1 MIAMETDTTSFTKE
15 IRVKTGFIGLGR
27 MGRAIATRFVNAGHD
42 LAVYNRTPGKTGEL
56 AAAGAAVAASIAD
69 ACRGREVVV
78 SMLSDDAALEQVAF
92 AAGGVCESLA
102 AGGIHMVMGTHGTA
116 AIRSAQERHA
126 QAGQHL
132 VSAPVLGRPDVAAAG
147 QLGVVLAGQP
157 EATDRCRPLIAA
169 IARRVFEAGD
179 KPEHAAVVKLANS
192 LVLGCAIE
200 AMGEGFSLVRKYG
213 VKADVLYDVLTE
225 GLFSAPAYKGYG
237 KLIADRD
244 YLNVGFTVQLGLKD
258 VKLVLGAAGAE
269 NVPLPAVNVLHDH
282 LLSAIAH
289 GSAHKD
295 WAAVAEEQAQ
305 SAGLD

>member
-1 MIAMETDTTSFTKE
+1 M
-15 IRVKTGFIGLGR
+15 KTGFIGLGR
-27 MGRAIATRFVNAGHD
+27 MGRAIAKRFVGAGHD
-42 LAVYNRTPGKTGEL
+42 VAVYNRTPGKTREL
-56 AAAGAAVAASIAD
+56 ADAGATVAASIAE

-78 SMLSDDAALEQVAF
+78 SMLSDDTALEQVAF
-92 AAGGVCESLA
+92 APGGVCESLA
-102 AGGIHMVMGTHGTA
+102 VGGIHMVMGTHGTA
-116 AIRSAQERHA
+116 AIRCAQDRHA

-132 VSAPVLGRPDVAAAG
+132 VSTPVLGRPDVAAAG
-147 QLGVVLAGQP
+147 QLGVVLAGP
-157 EATDRCRPLIAA
+157 PDATERCRPLIAV

-237 KLIADRD
+237 RLIADRD

-289 GSAHKD
+289 GSADKD

>member
-1 MIAMETDTTSFTKE
+1 M
-15 IRVKTGFIGLGR
+15 KTGFIGLGR
-27 MGRAIATRFVNAGHD
+27 MGRAIAKRFVGAGHD
-42 LAVYNRTPGKTGEL
+42 VAVYNRTPGKTREL
-56 AAAGAAVAASIAD
+56 ADAGATVAASIAE

-78 SMLSDDAALEQVAF
+78 SMLSDDTALEQVAF
-92 AAGGVCESLA
+92 APGGVCESLA

-116 AIRSAQERHA
+116 AIRCAQDRHA

-132 VSAPVLGRPDVAAAG
+132 VSTPVLGRPDVAAAG
-147 QLGVVLAGQP
+147 QLGVVLAGP
-157 EATDRCRPLIAA
+157 PDATERCRPLIAV

-237 KLIADRD
+237 RLIADRD

-289 GSAHKD
+289 GSADKD

>member
-1 MIAMETDTTSFTKE
+1 
-15 IRVKTGFIGLGR
+15 VKIGFIGLGR
-27 MGRAIATRFVNAGHD
+27 MGSAIAKRFVAAGHD
-42 LAVYNRTPGKTGEL
+42 LVVYNRTFEKTKEL
-56 AAAGAAVAASIAD
+56 GAAGARVATSIKE
-69 ACRGREVVV
+69 ACGGHDVVV
-78 SMLSDDAALEQVAF
+78 TMLSDDHALEQVAF
-92 AAGGVCESLA
+92 GPGGICESA
-102 AGGIHMVMGTHGTA
+102 ANGTIHLVMGTHGTA

-126 QAGQHL
+126 AAGQVL
-132 VSAPVLGRPDVAAAG
+132 VSAPVLGRPDAAAAG
-147 QLGVVLAGQP
+147 QLGVVIAGPQP
-157 EATDRCRPLIAA
+157 AVETCKGLIEA

-179 KPEHAAVVKLANS
+179 KPEHAAIVKLTNS

-244 YLNVGFTVQLGLKD
+244 YLNVGFTIQLGLKD
-258 VKLVLGAAGAE
+258 IKLILGAAGAE

-289 GSAHKD
+289 GSAGKD
-295 WAAVAEEQAQ
+295 WAAVAEEQAR
-305 SAGLD
+305 SAGIE